1 MLFREAIGRL
11 DHGLVLLPPT
21 LFLFRPH
28 LFGQGFLKERRQVQ
42 ARRLRLCEE
51 LRIDGEIDRLLYHAH
66 KLCALVMRSK
76 PARGVLLEI
85 QGMNIFLNIFDKWR
99 ALAIMLSEGT
109 ARGIARGQR

>member
-1 MLFREAIGRL
+1 
-11 DHGLVLLPPT
+11 
-21 LFLFRPH
+21 
-28 LFGQGFLKERRQVQ
+28 
-42 ARRLRLCEE
+42 
-51 LRIDGEIDRLLYHAH
+51 
-66 KLCALVMRSK
+66 MRSK